1 MRRAKQRRRGGG
13 CAERGEGADGVDAPS
28 EAKAQTGWREARA
41 REGGASIED
50 RRHVSAELTTP
61 ALRATP
67 PLRGGESLSEDYL
80 DRRAEPANNPR
91 LTSNPNAK
99 FRKSEDVY
107 AYSNSEDMGCPR
119 TLHGAAADRSGPSP
133 VRHRHI

>member
-1 MRRAKQRRRGGG
+1 MSARDVFFVQSPEEGRMRRAKRRRRSGG
-13 CAERGEGADGVDAPS
+13 AKRQPKS
-28 EAKAQTGWREARA
+28 EASK
-41 REGGASIED
+41 ED
-50 RRHVSAELTTP
+50 QRHVSAELTTP

-107 AYSNSEDMGCPR
+107 AYSNSEDMGCSR

>member
-1 MRRAKQRRRGGG
+1 M
-13 CAERGEGADGVDAPS
+13 DAPS
-28 EAKAQTGWREARA
+28 EAKAQTGLREARA
-41 REGGASIED
+41 REGEASIED
-50 RRHVSAELTTP
+50 RRNVSAELQLGLRP
-61 ALRATP
+61 IGLALRATP

-107 AYSNSEDMGCPR
+107 AYSNSEDMGCSR